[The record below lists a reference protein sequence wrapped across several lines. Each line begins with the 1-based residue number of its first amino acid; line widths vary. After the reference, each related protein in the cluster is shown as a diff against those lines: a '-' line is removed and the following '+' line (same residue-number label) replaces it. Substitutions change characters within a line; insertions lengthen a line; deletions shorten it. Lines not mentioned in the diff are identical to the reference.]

1 MVQYDTSRNW
11 PVSHVPPSF
20 FGGFAFFPF
29 RECSRANCTAA
40 RPCQCVIGRVASPGG
55 LFLLLLLVHKSENI
69 LDQIFLPPCLLLNNN
84 NVWILLGRC
93 TSGKPVEVF
102 GCCSQFFY
110 APPTVHMYSL
120 FLCKLSSCITTPF
133 SKMT

>member
-1 MVQYDTSRNW
+1 MAG
-11 PVSHVPPSF
+11 VSCSTF
-20 FGGFAFFPF
+20 LFWRFCLFPF

-40 RPCQCVIGRVASPGG
+40 RPCQCVIGRVARPALGASSSSSFSCTN
-55 LFLLLLLVHKSENI
+55 LK
-69 LDQIFLPPCLLLNNN
+69 IFWIKYFCPPCLLLNNN
-84 NVWILLGRC
+84 NVWILFGRC
-93 TSGKPVEVF
+93 TSRKPVEVF